1 METNYALYYTEA
13 NVVSIIIFTILLV
26 RNAGGIDKQL
36 KQNVFNKV
44 LLCHI
49 LYFISD
55 IFWEL
60 ELSGYIERTLIRV
73 LIPNLANAVLLY
85 CLTYYWYYY
94 VEISEGSTYL
104 LDKRNVFV
112 TQIPGNITT
121 VLLFYFAIFNPRV
134 LVDESLNITNVYL
147 NLFVIAPEIYVIVSA
162 IRSIYR
168 AFKKENYAFKT
179 QYFLL
184 GLYPLLLLV
193 FGIAQILVINLPLFC
208 FGCTILMTY
217 VYISS
222 LDNLVSLDPLTGLN
236 NRAQLKRY
244 LANISAHNETN
255 NNDYYLMMM
264 DLDRFKYVNDH
275 FGHAEGD
282 KAIVK
287 TADAIKRAC
296 SSIELR
302 PFISRYGGDE
312 FLIIV
317 KTNNEDN
324 VKMLKESIESALN
337 LETSS
342 SSTPYELRA
351 SIGYSKY
358 DGQIANFQEAINEA
372 DEALYIEKELH
383 HCMN

>member
-13 NVVSIIIFTILLV
+13 NLVCIIIFTILLV

-55 IFWEL
+55 IIWEL

-94 VEISEGSTYL
+94 VEIAEGSTYL
-104 LDKRNVFV
+104 LNKRNVFI
-112 TQIPGNITT
+112 TQIPGIITT

-147 NLFVIAPEIYVIVSA
+147 NLFVVAPEIYVIVSA

-168 AFKKENYAFKT
+168 SFKKENYAFKT
-179 QYFLL
+179 QYFLF
-184 GLYPLLLLV
+184 GLYPLLLMV
-193 FGIAQILVINLPLFC
+193 FGVAQILVINLPLFC

-222 LDNLVSLDPLTGLN
+222 LDDLVSLDPLTGLN

-255 NNDYYLMMM
+255 NNNYYLMMM
-264 DLDRFKYVNDH
+264 DLDKFKYVNDH

-296 SSIELR
+296 STIELR

-317 KTNNEDN
+317 KTNNEDD

-337 LETSS
+337 FEANSS
-342 SSTPYELRA
+342 SAPYMLRA

-358 DGQIANFQEAINEA
+358 DGQIANFQEAINKA